1 MKMLSNCDKSLIS
14 ELIIIISMSSFAWC
28 LNITKMEVPSF
39 AMAGQQYTLTCTN
52 EDGTENDTFVSLNWY
67 KFDENKWKLVKSIP
81 GTPAEGGEQTGAL
94 TEGGQTAEP
103 ATTPAPNEGAAEGTQ
118 SPDNN
123 NQPQEGN
130 QTLSAPEA
138 KAPKLYTW

>member
-14 ELIIIISMSSFAWC
+14 ELIIIISISSFAWC

-39 AMAGQQYTLTCTN
+39 AMAGQQYTLICTN

-81 GTPAEGGEQTGAL
+81 GTQPPPAEGGEQTGAL
-94 TEGGQTAEP
+94 TEGGQTA
-103 ATTPAPNEGAAEGTQ
+103 TPAPNEGAAEGTQ